1 MKKTDTYTYTEA
13 CVDLR
18 NAIMAFN
25 TKSYDT
31 AFVMLEALA
40 YYVISDHAKSTV
52 KPEDLL
58 PLRKEVERALG
69 QFTFCGDECLSEKA
83 SQLSDLFRDNDC

>member
-1 MKKTDTYTYTEA
+1 MKDTKTYTYTEA
-13 CVDLR
+13 REDLR

-25 TKSYDT
+25 TKSYDI
-31 AFVMLEALA
+31 AFDMLEALA
-40 YYVISDHAKSTV
+40 YYVVSDHAKSTV

-69 QFTFCGDECLSEKA
+69 QFTICGNECLWEKA
-83 SQLSDLFRDNDC
+83 SQLSDLFRESD